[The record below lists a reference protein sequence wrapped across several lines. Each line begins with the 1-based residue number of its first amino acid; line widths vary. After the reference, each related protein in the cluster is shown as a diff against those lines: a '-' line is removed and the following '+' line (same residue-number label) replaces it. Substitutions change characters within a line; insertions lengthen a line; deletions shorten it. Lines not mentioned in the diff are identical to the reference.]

1 MSEEESFAEAPFPPT
16 GSIPVYRPG
25 RPEPATPTPGPV
37 PHPAGVRGRMWLL
50 VVVVGGVLAALTAP
64 GQTAGLAPFTDR
76 FISELD
82 ISRTLIS
89 GSYLLATLAGAAA
102 MPLVGRLLD
111 RHGGRLAGTWIV
123 VGLSLVLVGASFVT
137 EIIGLTASYVGLRMA
152 GQGALMLAAT
162 TLVAQLVRHR
172 SGLALGIAGAL
183 GAGGVSL
190 APVFI
195 EQLISATNFRTAFLV
210 EAAIVAFVGLIM
222 VAIVPSDRHKT
233 HTDTGSIIIRQPGP
247 GVTLREARR
256 SSMFWVFT
264 LTGFSIGMMSTGLAF
279 HLISILGEQ
288 GLTNLEAASNF
299 IPQTIAALLA
309 TLALGAVVD
318 HVDPRWGVVVSMLA
332 LIGAMVIL
340 PVVEPGGLS
349 IVFGLL
355 LGGAQGAHR
364 GVEAA
369 AFLRYFGQAHIGA
382 IRGFTTAILV
392 AATALGPLYFAIGL
406 DIFDSYGPVS
416 VYGAL
421 LPAAIIVFA
430 LVAKTP
436 PAFASGATKSR

>member
-1 MSEEESFAEAPFPPT
+1 VSEEEGSAEVPFPPT
-16 GSIPVYRPG
+16 GSIPVYRP
-25 RPEPATPTPGPV
+25 EPTAPTPAPAA
-37 PHPAGVRGRMWLL
+37 HPPGIRGRMWL
-50 VVVVGGVLAALTAP
+50 VVVIAGGVLSALTAP
-64 GQTAGLAPFTDR
+64 GQTAGLSPFTDR
-76 FISELD
+76 FINELD

-89 GSYLLATLAGAAA
+89 SSYLLATLAGAIA

-111 RHGGRLAGTWIV
+111 RYGGRLAGTWIV
-123 VGLSLVLVGASFVT
+123 VVLSLVLVGASFVT

-152 GQGALMLAAT
+152 GQGALTLAAT
-162 TLVAQLVRHR
+162 TLVAQLVTHR
-172 SGLALGIAGAL
+172 SGLALGIAGAM

-195 EQLISATNFRTAFLV
+195 EQLISATDFRTAFLV
-210 EAAIVAFVGLIM
+210 EAAIVAVVGLIM
-222 VAIVPSDRHKT
+222 VAIVPSDRQKT
-233 HTDTGSIIIRQPGP
+233 HTDTGTIIIRQTGP

-264 LTGFSIGMMSTGLAF
+264 LTGFTVGMMSTGLAF

-288 GLTNLEAASNF
+288 GLTSIEAASNF
-299 IPQTIAALLA
+299 IPQTIAALLT

-318 HVDPRWGVVVSMLA
+318 RVDPRWGVVVSMVA
-332 LIGAMVIL
+332 LIGAMVML

-355 LGGAQGAHR
+355 LGASQGAHR

-369 AFLRYFGQAHIGA
+369 AFLRYFGPAHIGA

-392 AATALGPLYFAIGL
+392 ASTALGPLYFAIGL
-406 DIFDSYGPVS
+406 DIFGSYGPVS

-421 LPAAIIVFA
+421 LPVAIIIFA
-430 LVAKTP
+430 LFAKNP
-436 PAFASGATKSR
+436 PAFEGATSGRH